1 MKFGKQNK
9 YKKALYS
16 KVTIV
21 GLLILVIFLGRSV
34 LERLHIE
41 REMAGRAAHTEA
53 ELNELTQRKDDL
65 KERVEYLEGE
75 RGVEEEIRKNFDVAK
90 EGEQV
95 VILMGEGKE
104 EVVEEPQEQEV
115 VKWYQ
120 FWR

>member
-1 MKFGKQNK
+1 M
-9 YKKALYS
+9 
-16 KVTIV
+16 
-21 GLLILVIFLGRSV
+21 LILVIFLGRSV

-115 VKWYQ
+115 I
-120 FWR
+120 